1 MCCALTSHL
10 FWIAVSGLNEVLHII
25 ISKAMHNLS
34 VNVYE
39 YKLLLFIRD
48 LLLQIPLLSFTP
60 AHLFFSTCV

>member
-1 MCCALTSHL
+1 M
-10 FWIAVSGLNEVLHII
+10 SGLNEVLHII